1 MRLVPEAAGEQVGLD
16 NLYMSPDQFWQL
28 SPIPKRS
35 ICLRKP
41 LVTIYIVIISAFLIL
56 AAPFFAIL
64 AYQMITSGQL
74 NMMDNI
80 FLVVI
85 VFCFPIVL
93 FLAVLLLRPQIRELM
108 RKGGL

>member
-1 MRLVPEAAGEQVGLD
+1 MR
-16 NLYMSPDQFWQL
+16 
-28 SPIPKRS
+28 R
-35 ICLRKP
+35 P
-41 LVTIYIVIISAFLIL
+41 LVTIYMVIIGAFLII

-80 FLVVI
+80 FLVIV

-93 FLAVLLLRPQIRELM
+93 FLAVLLLRPQVRELM
-108 RKGGL
+108 RRGGI

>member
-1 MRLVPEAAGEQVGLD
+1 
-16 NLYMSPDQFWQL
+16 
-28 SPIPKRS
+28 
-35 ICLRKP
+35 LRRP
-41 LVTIYIVIISAFLIL
+41 LVTIYMVIIGAFLII

-80 FLVVI
+80 FLVIV

-93 FLAVLLLRPQIRELM
+93 FLAVLLLRPQVRELM
-108 RKGGL
+108 RRGGI